1 MSVPSF
7 CPVYRRFV
15 LSYSD
20 RGDSGSWVIDPENGD
35 LYGHIVAGCPE
46 SRVGYL
52 VPASRIFSDIRRQ
65 LGGMVELAA
74 INKGSSATTLPSTDP
89 APADSKLR
97 SDHIPLPLGMS
108 QDADE
113 VINRFGISD
122 EIFAQMAVRL
132 PNTIS

>member
-1 MSVPSF
+1 
-7 CPVYRRFV
+7 
-15 LSYSD
+15 
-20 RGDSGSWVIDPENGD
+20 
-35 LYGHIVAGCPE
+35 
-46 SRVGYL
+46 
-52 VPASRIFSDIRRQ
+52 
-65 LGGMVELAA
+65 MVELAA
-74 INKGSSATTLPSTDP
+74 INKGSSSTALSNTDS

-97 SDHIPLPLGMS
+97 PDHITLPLGMS